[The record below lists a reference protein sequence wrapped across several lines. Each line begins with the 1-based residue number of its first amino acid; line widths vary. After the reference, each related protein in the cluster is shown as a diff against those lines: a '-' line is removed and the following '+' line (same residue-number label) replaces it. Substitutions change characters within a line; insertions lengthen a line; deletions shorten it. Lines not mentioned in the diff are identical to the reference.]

1 MGADMAIP
9 ISGMIKKRHLATALI
24 LVIGAVLLMRV
35 PDFQSIPNPAKTFDE
50 AKTFF
55 ENLRRDEAKLPLS
68 AEGYSRLLDHGTKT
82 PRAIVLLHGLTNC
95 PEQFLPLARIL
106 HAQGANVIIPRA
118 RYAGF
123 ADRLNTI
130 QGYQSGQ
137 DLLDQ
142 AAVGLD
148 IAEGLGE
155 RVSVVG
161 LSGSA
166 IAAVWMAQ
174 HRDGVNEM
182 VLIAPFFSLDSI
194 PAPLIDAGAAFLSQ
208 APNFYRWWDS
218 EKKENLAG
226 PKYAYPRFGTRCMA
240 STIQLSR
247 NVRENLA
254 ILPPRMKAIHFLL
267 TASDTAAN
275 NPVTKKIA
283 AALAQTHSAH
293 VTIEEFPAELKIPH
307 DMIDPSQPHANTEI
321 AYKKILEL
329 LDMNDSTSVE

>member
-1 MGADMAIP
+1 
-9 ISGMIKKRHLATALI
+9 MIKKRHLATALI
-24 LVIGAVLLMRV
+24 LVIGAVLLTRV

-55 ENLRRDEAKLPLS
+55 ENLRRNEAKLPLS
-68 AEGYSRLLDHGTKT
+68 AEGCSRLLDHGTKT

-106 HAQGANVIIPRA
+106 HSLGANVIIPRA

-130 QGYQSGQ
+130 QGHQSGQ

-166 IAAVWMAQ
+166 IAAAWMAQ

-194 PAPLIDAGAAFLSQ
+194 PAPLVDTGAAVLSVI
-208 APNFYRWWDS
+208 PNFYQWWDS

-226 PKYAYPRFGTRCMA
+226 PKYAYPRFGSRCMA

-247 NVRENLA
+247 NVRQNLA
-254 ILPPRMKAIHFLL
+254 HLPLRIEALHFLI

-275 NPVTKKIA
+275 NPLTKEIA
-283 AALAQTHSAH
+283 ASLAKSHTA
-293 VTIEEFPAELKIPH
+293 TITFDEFPAELNIPH

>member
-1 MGADMAIP
+1 MR
-9 ISGMIKKRHLATALI
+9 KKRTLLFALALP
-24 LVIGAVLLMRV
+24 LVIGAVLLLRI
-35 PDFQSIPNPAKTFDE
+35 PDFHSTPHPAESFE
-50 AKTFF
+50 QAKALF
-55 ENLRRDEAKLPLS
+55 ENLRRAESTLPLS
-68 AEGYSRLLDHGTKT
+68 PEGASRMLDHGKRT
-82 PRAIVLLHGLTNC
+82 PRAFVLLHGLTNC

-123 ADRLNTI
+123 ADVLNSV
-130 QGYQSGQ
+130 QGNQSGQ

-148 IAEGLGE
+148 IAAGLGD
-155 RVSVVG
+155 RVSLVG

-166 IAAVWMAQ
+166 VAGTWMAQ
-174 HRDGVNEM
+174 HRDGVSEM
-182 VLIAPFFSLDSI
+182 VLIAPFFSLDSV
-194 PAPLIDAGAAFLSQ
+194 PAPLIDAGAAVLSVI
-208 APNFYRWWDS
+208 PNFYQWWDS

-247 NVRENLA
+247 NVRENLTN
-254 ILPPRMKAIHFLL
+254 LPLRAGKIRFLI
-267 TASDTAAN
+267 TATDAAAN
-275 NPVTKKIA
+275 NPLTKKIA
-283 AALAQTHSAH
+283 ATLAQTNSVP

-307 DMIDPSQPHANTEI
+307 DMVDPSQPNANTEI

-329 LDMNDSTSVE
+329 LEMKGSAKAE

>member
-1 MGADMAIP
+1 MR
-9 ISGMIKKRHLATALI
+9 KKRTLLFALALP
-24 LVIGAVLLMRV
+24 LVIGAVLLLRI
-35 PDFQSIPNPAKTFDE
+35 PDFHSTPHPAESFE
-50 AKTFF
+50 QAKALF
-55 ENLRRDEAKLPLS
+55 ENLRRAESTLPLS
-68 AEGYSRLLDHGTKT
+68 PEGASRMLDHGKRT
-82 PRAIVLLHGLTNC
+82 PRAFVLLHGLTNC

-123 ADRLNTI
+123 ADVLNSV
-130 QGYQSGQ
+130 QGNQSGQ

-148 IAEGLGE
+148 IAAGLGD
-155 RVSVVG
+155 RVSLVG

-166 IAAVWMAQ
+166 VAGTWMAQ
-174 HRDGVNEM
+174 HRDGVSEM
-182 VLIAPFFSLDSI
+182 VLIAPFFSLDSV
-194 PAPLIDAGAAFLSQ
+194 PAPLIDAGAAVLS
-208 APNFYRWWDS
+208 AIPNFYQWWDS

-247 NVRENLA
+247 SVRENLTN
-254 ILPPRMKAIHFLL
+254 LPLRAGKIRFLI
-267 TASDTAAN
+267 TATDAAAN
-275 NPVTKKIA
+275 NPLTKKIA
-283 AALAQTHSAH
+283 ATLAQTNSVP

-307 DMIDPSQPHANTEI
+307 DMVDPSQPNANTEI

-329 LDMNDSTSVE
+329 LEMNGSAKAE

>member
-1 MGADMAIP
+1 MR
-9 ISGMIKKRHLATALI
+9 KKRTLLFALALP
-24 LVIGAVLLMRV
+24 LVIGAVLLLR
-35 PDFQSIPNPAKTFDE
+35 IPYFHSTPHPAESFE
-50 AKTFF
+50 QAKALF
-55 ENLRRDEAKLPLS
+55 ENLRRAESAFPLS
-68 AEGYSRLLDHGTKT
+68 PEGASRMLAHGTKT
-82 PRAIVLLHGLTNC
+82 PRAFVLLHGLTNC

-123 ADRLNTI
+123 ADVLNSV
-130 QGYQSGQ
+130 QGNQSGQ

-148 IAEGLGE
+148 IAAGLGD

-166 IAAVWMAQ
+166 VAGTWMAQ
-174 HRDGVNEM
+174 HRDGVSEM
-182 VLIAPFFSLDSI
+182 VLIAPFFSLDSV
-194 PAPLIDAGAAFLSQ
+194 PAPLIDAGAAVLSVI
-208 APNFYRWWDS
+208 PNFYQWWDS

-247 NVRENLA
+247 NVRENLTN
-254 ILPPRMKAIHFLL
+254 LPLRAGKIRFLI
-267 TASDTAAN
+267 TATDAAAN
-275 NPVTKKIA
+275 NPLTKKIA
-283 AALAQTHSAH
+283 ATLAQTNSVP

-307 DMIDPSQPHANTEI
+307 DMVDPSQPNANTEI

-329 LDMNDSTSVE
+329 LEMNGSAKAE

>member
-1 MGADMAIP
+1 MRKKKALLFAIALP
-9 ISGMIKKRHLATALI
+9 LA
-24 LVIGAVLLMRV
+24 IGAVLLFRI
-35 PDFQSIPNPAKTFDE
+35 PDFHSSPHPAESFE
-50 AKTFF
+50 QAKELF
-55 ENLRRDEAKLPLS
+55 ENLRRAESTLPLS
-68 AEGYSRLLDHGTKT
+68 PEGASRMLDHGKKT
-82 PRAIVLLHGLTNC
+82 PRAFVLLHGLTNC

-123 ADRLNTI
+123 ADRLNTL
-130 QGYQSGQ
+130 QGNQSGQ

-148 IAEGLGE
+148 IAAGLGD
-155 RVSVVG
+155 RVSLVG

-166 IAAVWMAQ
+166 VAGAWMAQ
-174 HRDGVNEM
+174 HRDGVSEM
-182 VLIAPFFSLDSI
+182 VLIAPFFSLDGV
-194 PAPLIDAGAAFLSQ
+194 PAPLIDAGAAVLSVI
-208 APNFYRWWDS
+208 PNFFQWWDS

-247 NVRENLA
+247 NVRENLS
-254 ILPPRMKAIHFLL
+254 LMPLRVRKLDFLI
-267 TASDTAAN
+267 TATDTAAN
-275 NPVTKKIA
+275 NPLTKKIA
-283 AALAQTHSAH
+283 AELAKSNTVP

-307 DMIDPSQPHANTEI
+307 DMVDPSQPNANTEI

-329 LDMNDSTSVE
+329 LEMNGPEPAE

>member
-1 MGADMAIP
+1 
-9 ISGMIKKRHLATALI
+9 MIKKRYLATALI
-24 LVIGAVLLMRV
+24 LVIGAVLLTRV

-55 ENLRRDEAKLPLS
+55 ENLRRNEAKLPLS
-68 AEGYSRLLDHGTKT
+68 AEGCSRLLDHGTKT

-106 HAQGANVIIPRA
+106 HSLGANVIIPRA

-130 QGYQSGQ
+130 QGHQSGQ

-148 IAEGLGE
+148 IAAGLGD
-155 RVSVVG
+155 RVSLVG

-166 IAAVWMAQ
+166 VAGTWMAQ
-174 HRDGVNEM
+174 HRDGVSEM
-182 VLIAPFFSLDSI
+182 VLIAPFFSLDSV
-194 PAPLIDAGAAFLSQ
+194 PSPLIDASAAILSRM
-208 APNFYRWWDS
+208 PNFYQWWDS
-218 EKKENLAG
+218 QQKENLAG
-226 PKYAYPRFGTRCMA
+226 PKYAYPRFSTRCMA

-254 ILPPRMKAIHFLL
+254 SMPLRAGKIHFLI

-275 NPVTKKIA
+275 NPLTKKTA
-283 AALAQTHSAH
+283 ATLAKSNSAH

-307 DMIDPSQPHANTEI
+307 DMVDPFQPNANTEI

>member
-1 MGADMAIP
+1 MAIP

-24 LVIGAVLLMRV
+24 LVIGAVLLTRV
-35 PDFQSIPNPAKTFDE
+35 PEFQSIPNPAKTFDE

-55 ENLRRDEAKLPLS
+55 ENLRRNEAKLPLS
-68 AEGYSRLLDHGTKT
+68 AEGCSRLLDHGTKT

-106 HAQGANVIIPRA
+106 HSLGANVIIPRA

-130 QGYQSGQ
+130 QGHQSGQ

-148 IAEGLGE
+148 IAAGLGE

-161 LSGSA
+161 ISGSA
-166 IAAVWMAQ
+166 IAGAWMAQ
-174 HRDGVNEM
+174 HRDGVSEF

-194 PAPLIDAGAAFLSQ
+194 PAPLVDTGAAVLSVI
-208 APNFYRWWDS
+208 PNFYQWWDS

-226 PKYAYPRFGTRCMA
+226 PKYAYPRFGSRCMA

-247 NVRENLA
+247 NVRQNLA
-254 ILPPRMKAIHFLL
+254 HLPLRIEALHFLI

-275 NPVTKKIA
+275 NPLTQEIA
-283 AALAQTHSAH
+283 ASLAKSHTA
-293 VTIEEFPAELKIPH
+293 TITFDEFPAELNIPH

>member
-1 MGADMAIP
+1 MGVQ
-9 ISGMIKKRHLATALI
+9 ISPMIKKRHLAIALP
-24 LVIGAVLLMRV
+24 LVIGAVLLMRIPEFESV
-35 PDFQSIPNPAKTFDE
+35 PHPAKTFDE
-50 AKTFF
+50 AKTLF
-55 ENLRRDEAKLPLS
+55 ENLHREEAKLLLS
-68 AEGYSRLLDHGTKT
+68 PEGASRLLDHGKKT
-82 PRAIVLLHGLTNC
+82 PRAFVLLHGLTNC

-106 HAQGANVIIPRA
+106 HTQGANVIIPRA

-148 IAEGLGE
+148 IAAGLGE

-161 LSGSA
+161 ISGSA
-166 IAAVWMAQ
+166 IAGAWMAQ
-174 HRDGVNEM
+174 HRDGVSEF

-194 PAPLIDAGAAFLSQ
+194 PAPLVDTGAAILSRI
-208 APNFYRWWDS
+208 PNFYQWWDS

-226 PKYAYPRFGTRCMA
+226 PKYAYPRFGSRCMA

-247 NVRENLA
+247 NVRQNLA
-254 ILPPRMKAIHFLL
+254 HLPLRIEALHFLI

-275 NPVTKKIA
+275 NPLTQEIA
-283 AALAQTHSAH
+283 ASLAKSHTA
-293 VTIEEFPAELKIPH
+293 TITFDEFPAELNIPH

-329 LDMNDSTSVE
+329 LDMVEPSKPE

>member
-1 MGADMAIP
+1 MGAE
-9 ISGMIKKRHLATALI
+9 ISLMSKKWTFRLALALP
-24 LVIGAVLLMRV
+24 LVMGAVLLLR
-35 PDFQSIPNPAKTFDE
+35 IPSFHSLPHPAKDFE
-50 AKTFF
+50 QARVLF
-55 ENLRRDEAKLPLS
+55 ENLRRTESTLPLS
-68 AEGYSRLLDHGTKT
+68 PEGASRMLDHGKRT
-82 PRAIVLLHGLTNC
+82 PRAFVLLHGLTNC

-123 ADRLNTI
+123 ADVLNSV
-130 QGYQSGQ
+130 QGNQSGQ

-148 IAEGLGE
+148 IAAGLGD
-155 RVSVVG
+155 RVSLVG

-166 IAAVWMAQ
+166 VAGTWMAQ
-174 HRDGVNEM
+174 HRDGVSEM
-182 VLIAPFFSLDSI
+182 VLIAPFFSLDSV
-194 PAPLIDAGAAFLSQ
+194 PAPLIDASAAILSRM
-208 APNFYRWWDS
+208 PNFYQWWDS
-218 EKKENLAG
+218 QQKENLAG
-226 PKYAYPRFGTRCMA
+226 PKYAYPRFGSRCMA

-247 NVRENLA
+247 NVRQNLA
-254 ILPPRMKAIHFLL
+254 HLPLRIEALHFLI

-275 NPVTKKIA
+275 NPLTQEIA
-283 AALAQTHSAH
+283 ASLAKSHTA
-293 VTIEEFPAELKIPH
+293 TITFDEFPAELNIPH